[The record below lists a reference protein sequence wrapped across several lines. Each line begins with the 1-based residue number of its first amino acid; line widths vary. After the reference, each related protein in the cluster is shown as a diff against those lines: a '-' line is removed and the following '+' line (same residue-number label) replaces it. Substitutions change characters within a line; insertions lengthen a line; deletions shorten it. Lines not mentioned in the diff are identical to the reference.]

1 MSFFFIQMSDPQF
14 GMFASRDAAPPDGSF
29 PETELFEKAIA
40 AANRLR
46 PAFVVITGDLVQVPT
61 DEKQHQELTRIAG
74 LLDEDIPLKLV
85 PGNADLG
92 NTPTDESLSRF
103 RNKFGRDY
111 YSFDHENSHFTVV
124 NSCLA
129 FDPSE
134 VPSEWEAEL
143 TFLTEDLAGAG
154 ESKHRILFMHHPLFG
169 EDPTEADNHMSIPQ
183 AQRKEL
189 LNLAHETN
197 VAAVFAGHWHRPHEV
212 SAGDLMMVITGAVG
226 YPIDGPSGLRIV
238 KVYDDHLEHEYFG
251 MDAIPDTVSM

>member
-1 MSFFFIQMSDPQF
+1 MSDPQF

-169 EDPTEADNHMSIPQ
+169 EDPTEADSHMSIPQ
-183 AQRKEL
+183 A
-189 LNLAHETN
+189 
-197 VAAVFAGHWHRPHEV
+197 
-212 SAGDLMMVITGAVG
+212 
-226 YPIDGPSGLRIV
+226 
-238 KVYDDHLEHEYFG
+238 
-251 MDAIPDTVSM
+251 